1 MRAKPPMLVS
11 KQVMTMPLRKV
22 NTLLEYIQYS
32 VRRKL
37 TLKCLDEDLV
47 ERLFSKEHTSLLEFN
62 QALAEELRLKEAS
75 LRSTVSALKA
85 DCEAVKNKI
94 SEIRD
99 ETRQLREERKLMEL
113 EIEARKRQIAYL
125 RSKRKTTT

>member
-1 MRAKPPMLVS
+1 MLVS

-47 ERLFSKEHTSLLEFN
+47 ERLFSKKHASLLEFN
-62 QALAEELRLKEAS
+62 RKPPIQRKVGRMKNIIFAAVLKF
-75 LRSTVSALKA
+75 T
-85 DCEAVKNKI
+85 
-94 SEIRD
+94 
-99 ETRQLREERKLMEL
+99 
-113 EIEARKRQIAYL
+113 
-125 RSKRKTTT
+125 